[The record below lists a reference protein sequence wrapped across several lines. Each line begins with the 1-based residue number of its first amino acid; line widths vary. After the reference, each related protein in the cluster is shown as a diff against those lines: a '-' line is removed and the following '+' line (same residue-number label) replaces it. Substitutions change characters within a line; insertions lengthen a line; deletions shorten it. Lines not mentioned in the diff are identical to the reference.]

1 MNSLRVPLIH
11 NSLLGLPV
19 KATPTSCHTPYPL
32 EGYDILDV
40 GCGAGFLCEP
50 LARLG
55 AKVTG
60 LEPSEEVA
68 AVAVK
73 HSKLDPEVTSRVE
86 YRCQTLEAMRGED
99 RDRQFDCVVASEVVE
114 HVTDVPLFLGLLTSF
129 VKPGGYVI
137 LTTINR
143 TLMSYLTA
151 IIGAEYLLRLLPQG
165 THCWNQFRTPRELT
179 RELEWN
185 GVQVD
190 WVQGMWFNPV
200 TSKWAWSD
208 STSVNYA
215 LRARQTK

>member
-1 MNSLRVPLIH
+1 MSVPNSLFVYTHYNSANVFYSGTLIQAH
-11 NSLLGLPV
+11 LTIPNTPPHRTYTHYMGHLHITTHDLPFI
-19 KATPTSCHTPYPL
+19 P
-32 EGYDILDV
+32 
-40 GCGAGFLCEP
+40 
-50 LARLG
+50 
-55 AKVTG
+55 
-60 LEPSEEVA
+60 PS
-68 AVAVK
+68 
-73 HSKLDPEVTSRVE
+73 
-86 YRCQTLEAMRGED
+86 Q
-99 RDRQFDCVVASEVVE
+99 
-114 HVTDVPLFLGLLTSF
+114 
-129 VKPGGYVI
+129 PGGYVI

-143 TLMSYLTA
+143 ILMSYLTA